1 MALSASFL
9 SLCFLSFQG
18 ATRLGAPGR
27 GRLHELILIDAPI
40 PSPLGG
46 SRPSSHPSHEGGRG
60 GRVQNLA
67 QSTTHTRPCLTC
79 AAYDGGAAKG
89 TNCFPALEARV
100 GAHGPLLSRL
110 RAFTNL
116 ARGFVWDGDDER
128 ITYPPRMITAQHT
141 SRLHEM
147 QPSQLVSRSPIGVF
161 SVRIV

>member
-1 MALSASFL
+1 MSAVSIPRQEANAGRQWGGQVAQLTDLRKQQQWSPFAQRMATCIFVVA
-9 SLCFLSFQG
+9 G
-18 ATRLGAPGR
+18 IVY
-27 GRLHELILIDAPI
+27 H
-40 PSPLGG
+40 
-46 SRPSSHPSHEGGRG
+46 
-60 GRVQNLA
+60 
-67 QSTTHTRPCLTC
+67 THTRPCLTC

-89 TNCFPALEARV
+89 TNCFSALEARV